1 MDQNSAPRPTG
12 TCSTKAIDH
21 VKIKPRTQPVE
32 QAARHQSDQEDLPR
46 GAEQQ
51 HHANASVAE
60 HRNPPRMALSAGADG
75 LQIVSAGADGLQI
88 VSAGADGLQKVA
100 ASPNDRP
107 QPISIDSRSNART
120 C

>member
-32 QAARHQSDQEDLPR
+32 QTARHQSDQEDLPR

-51 HHANASVAE
+51 HYANASVAE
-60 HRNPPRMALSAGADG
+60 DRNPPRMA
-75 LQIVSAGADGLQI
+75 VSAGADGLQM

-100 ASPNDRP
+100 ASLNDRP

>member
-1 MDQNSAPRPTG
+1 VLRAPYPRCDQKTAIQFIDHTLAKPPFAVERVQTTMDQNSAPRPTG

-60 HRNPPRMALSAGADG
+60 HRNPPRMA
-75 LQIVSAGADGLQI
+75 VSAGADGL
-88 VSAGADGLQKVA
+88 
-100 ASPNDRP
+100 
-107 QPISIDSRSNART
+107 
-120 C
+120 